1 MDTNE
6 IKRRMNSGEIYY
18 ENAEIEE
25 ESLKYSMILHSF
37 NQLEPEKS
45 QKRRE
50 YLEKLFGE
58 IGANTYIEQPLH
70 ANWGKNTF
78 LGDNVYANFNLTLV
92 DDTRIEIHDDTMIG
106 PNVTIITGTHP
117 LDSSLRRNNAQYNLP
132 VTIEE
137 NVWIGAGAIILPG
150 THIGKNS
157 IIGAASLV
165 TQNIPE
171 NVLAYGSPCKVI
183 KEID

>member
-58 IGANTYIEQPLH
+58 IGANTYIEQR
-70 ANWGKNTF
+70 F
-78 LGDNVYANFNLTLV
+78 
-92 DDTRIEIHDDTMIG
+92 TRIGGKIHF
-106 PNVTIITGTHP
+106 
-117 LDSSLRRNNAQYNLP
+117 
-132 VTIEE
+132 
-137 NVWIGAGAIILPG
+137 
-150 THIGKNS
+150 
-157 IIGAASLV
+157 
-165 TQNIPE
+165 
-171 NVLAYGSPCKVI
+171 
-183 KEID
+183 